1 VIEKKEGRKMKK
13 KRMISFDYFP
23 SFQEKDAFFEKI
35 SHEKDAP
42 SIILTQFLLLVIF
55 AFLYGFVMG
64 IYNGGLQAVTA
75 GFKIPVLFILSMII
89 CFPAFFMVQ
98 YILGSKLKFHSMLAI
113 ILTGFVLTSAIMLS
127 FSPIVIF
134 FLITS
139 SNYDFLKLL
148 HVAIIGFAGIFG
160 MRTVVEA
167 LKFSCEKKNV
177 YPKIGVKIFQ
187 FWIIILAFVGMQ
199 LAWSLRPFI
208 GAKDRPYQLLR
219 KQEGNFYLAVIHS
232 MGRVLALDE
241 RGPRIQEQE
250 KIQGNE
256 DVEKHEAEKQEGKKQ
271 IKEEDVEKK

>member
-1 VIEKKEGRKMKK
+1 MKK
-13 KRMISFDYFP
+13 KKIISFDYFP
-23 SFQEKDAFFEKI
+23 SFQEKDAFYEKI
-35 SHEKDAP
+35 SHEQDAP
-42 SIILTQFLLLVIF
+42 SIILTQFLLLFIF
-55 AFLYGFVMG
+55 SFLYGVVMG
-64 IYNGGLQAVTA
+64 IYNGWLQAVTA
-75 GFKIPVLFILSMII
+75 GFKVPILFVLSMLI

-98 YILGSKLKFHSMLAI
+98 YILGSRLKFYSILAI
-113 ILTGFVLTSAIMLS
+113 ILTGLVLTSAIMLS

-139 SNYDFLKLL
+139 KNYDFLKLL

-208 GAKDRPYQLLR
+208 GAKDLPYQFLR
-219 KQEGNFYLAVIHS
+219 KQESNFYLAVLQS
-232 MGRVLALDE
+232 TGRLLSVLE
-241 RGPRIQEQE
+241 SGPKKQGQE
-250 KIQGNE
+250 KIDPQKKSE
-256 DVEKHEAEKQEGKKQ
+256 DVKKQDLEKQDVEKQK
-271 IKEEDVEKK
+271 KEENVEKK

>member
-1 VIEKKEGRKMKK
+1 MKK
-13 KRMISFDYFP
+13 KKIISFDYFP
-23 SFQEKDAFFEKI
+23 SFQEKDAFYEKI
-35 SHEKDAP
+35 TNEQDAP
-42 SIILTQFLLLVIF
+42 SIILTQFLLLFIF
-55 AFLYGFVMG
+55 SFLYGFVMG
-64 IYNGGLQAVTA
+64 IYNGWLQALTA
-75 GFKIPVLFILSMII
+75 GFKLPILFVLSMLI

-98 YILGSKLKFHSMLAI
+98 YILGSRLKFYSMLAI
-113 ILTGFVLTSAIMLS
+113 IITGLVLTSAIMLS

-139 SNYDFLKLL
+139 KNYDFLKLL

-208 GAKDRPYQLLR
+208 GAKYQPYQLLR
-219 KQEGNFYLAVIHS
+219 KQEGNFYLAVLKS
-232 MGRVLALDE
+232 TGRLLNLLDQ
-241 RGPRIQEQE
+241 RKPIGQELE
-250 KIQGNE
+250 KIAPQKEVE
-256 DVEKHEAEKQEGKKQ
+256 DVKKQ
-271 IKEEDVEKK
+271 DPKTQDVEGQKKEENVEKK